1 MKALIAL
8 LVSFCFV
15 VVLPMSCNTGLR
27 AYKKVST
34 DTDVTPQ
41 KKQIISPWV
50 SIYFPQE
57 TKYIKGKDSII
68 IKQDTITY
76 KKSLDSISAS
86 LDSVLRIHCK
96 ELNVDSLIKSV
107 ESRYKPLF
115 IRIEKLRIDT
125 FYSES
130 GPTISNLRYQL
141 NQSESKNILL
151 TQQKEALT
159 QEVAAKAKKA
169 KNYLI
174 YFIIACIIALG
185 EAYLLLKPKFL

>member
-68 IKQDTITY
+68 INTKSITIIE
-76 KKSLDSISAS
+76 SLNYD
-86 LDSVLRIHCK
+86 
-96 ELNVDSLIKSV
+96 
-107 ESRYKPLF
+107 
-115 IRIEKLRIDT
+115 
-125 FYSES
+125 FY
-130 GPTISNLRYQL
+130 N
-141 NQSESKNILL
+141 
-151 TQQKEALT
+151 
-159 QEVAAKAKKA
+159 
-169 KNYLI
+169 
-174 YFIIACIIALG
+174 
-185 EAYLLLKPKFL
+185 